1 MEMAGKGQAS
11 MKPVNGFKP
20 LSWGGEVIG
29 SETLMFVYKL
39 SAIRTEESQMDQA

>member
-20 LSWGGEVIG
+20 LSWGGKVIG

-39 SAIRTEESQMDQA
+39 SAIRTKESQMDQA